1 MLGQPLD
8 STVYLND
15 VVFLFF
21 PCIKINA
28 SSMYKFLLQQLEA
41 DIAHPT
47 EVAIDSKD
55 ILHIARAR
63 LLLYA
68 NVYTSENKNVA

>member
-1 MLGQPLD
+1 
-8 STVYLND
+8 
-15 VVFLFF
+15 
-21 PCIKINA
+21 
-28 SSMYKFLLQQLEA
+28 MYKFLLQQLEA

-68 NVYTSENKNVA
+68 NVYTSEN